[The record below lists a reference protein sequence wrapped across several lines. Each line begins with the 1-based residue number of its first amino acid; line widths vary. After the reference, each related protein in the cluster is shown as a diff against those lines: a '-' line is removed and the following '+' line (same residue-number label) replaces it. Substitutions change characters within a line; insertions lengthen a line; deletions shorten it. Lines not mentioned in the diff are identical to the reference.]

1 MAKQYRHWFTVFFV
15 PIFPISKA
23 SSFSQCANCQ
33 AQFQIPAG
41 ELRGRVAATDENQ
54 TREAISLY
62 NSLRASPLNSVALN
76 QLMMIYATM
85 KEYDQAASAARD
97 FPQALQ
103 SSEQCMATLGRV
115 YLGMNRHDEA
125 LRWFD
130 EATARNPQLG
140 EAQYYKAL
148 THLLT
153 NPPGIDQAI
162 AAARARKRRISERR
176 CAAARRR
183 IQGTRHRESL
193 SRPLPRTR
201 YLTRRTV
208 QHDPSFGSNPR
219 RASGTCKR
227 RKPAPVR

>member
-1 MAKQYRHWFTVFFV
+1 MVAKQYRHWFTLFFI

-23 SSFSQCANCQ
+23 TPFCQCSKCQ
-33 AQFQIPAG
+33 AHFQIPAG

-54 TREAISLY
+54 AREAIALY
-62 NSLRASPLNSVALN
+62 NSLRSSPLNSVALN
-76 QLMMIYATM
+76 QLMTMYATM

-103 SSEQCMATLGRV
+103 ASEQCMSTLGRV

-153 NPPGIDQAI
+153 EAPQFERAI
-162 AAARARKRRISERR
+162 AAARAARSAGYPNADALLRDAETRAR
-176 CAAARRR
+176 AA
-183 IQGTRHRESL
+183 E
-193 SRPLPRTR
+193 
-201 YLTRRTV
+201 
-208 QHDPSFGSNPR
+208 
-219 RASGTCKR
+219 K
-227 RKPAPVR
+227 